1 MLFHFTGDSGYFTLG
16 LGPLANPVYPPEME
30 HHY

>member
-16 LGPLANPVYPPEME
+16 LGPLANPDILLSIFFFP
-30 HHY
+30 